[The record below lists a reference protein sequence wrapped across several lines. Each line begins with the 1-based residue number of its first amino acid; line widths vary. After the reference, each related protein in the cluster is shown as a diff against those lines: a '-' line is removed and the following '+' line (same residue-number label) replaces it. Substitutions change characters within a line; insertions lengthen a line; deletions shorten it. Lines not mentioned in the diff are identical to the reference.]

1 MLQAMNTGH
10 YGSMTTIHAN
20 KPRDALTRIE
30 TLVMMAGFD
39 LPARAIRAQ
48 IASGINIIAHLERL
62 RDGTRKLTR
71 ISEVTG
77 MEDDVIQ
84 MQDVFVFNS
93 EGTDPYGRVTGAFLL
108 SHIRPR
114 ILERFQDLGLALPPV
129 LARLFPSAM

>member
-1 MLQAMNTGH
+1 
-10 YGSMTTIHAN
+10 
-20 KPRDALTRIE
+20 
-30 TLVMMAGFD
+30 MMAGFD

-48 IASGINIIAHLERL
+48 IASGINIVAHLERL

-84 MQDVFVFNS
+84 MQDVFAFNA
-93 EGTDPYGRVTGAFLL
+93 EGTDPYGRVTGAFVL

-114 ILERFQDLGLALPPV
+114 ILERFHDLGLAMPPV
-129 LARLFPSAM
+129 LARLFPSPM